1 MLFKT
6 LARRVDHKPG
16 TLATSSLVYNVCV
29 QAGVRGAGRAR
40 PGRVLDAGEQ
50 RQDRSHGQEV
60 GPEIHRSV
68 RSGDVNYRSNYG

>member
-1 MLFKT
+1 MRQLP
-6 LARRVDHKPG
+6 DGYGPQSSG
-16 TLATSSLVYNVCV
+16 TLATSSLVYTVCV
-29 QAGVRGAGRAR
+29 QAGVRGPGRAR

-68 RSGDVNYRSNYG
+68 RTLVLVKEC

>member
-1 MLFKT
+1 MVYET
-6 LARRVDHKPG
+6 AARWIGPQASG
-16 TLATSSLVYNVCV
+16 TLATSSPVYNVCV

-60 GPEIHRSV
+60 GPENHRSV
-68 RSGDVNYRSNYG
+68 RTLVKEC

>member
-1 MLFKT
+1 MTQLP
-6 LARRVDHKPG
+6 DGYGPQSSG

-68 RSGDVNYRSNYG
+68 RTLVLVKEC